1 MALRIFPTI
10 ISGGTGIVRGLARR
24 NDVAQGRANPDGSSM
39 AGRFPLAMAIDVAA
53 FGGGVVLDLMR
64 FTPDI
69 TEPLIYSGAAF
80 LGDRGGNA
88 IGGQIGSPSPM
99 RAAVPYY
106 GGNGGAVAQPYAGP
120 VASPALRE
128 REKRPVVLG

>member
-39 AGRFPLAMAIDVAA
+39 AGRFPLAMLIDVAA
-53 FGGGVVLDLMR
+53 FGGGVALDLMR

-69 TEPLIYSGAAF
+69 TEPLIYTGAAF

-88 IGGQIGSPSPM
+88 IGGQIGMPSPYA
-99 RAAVPYY
+99 AAVPYY
-106 GGNGGAVAQPYAGP
+106 GGGNRGGAAAPAT
-120 VASPALRE
+120 AAPALRE
-128 REKRPVVLG
+128 TEKRPVVLG

>member
-39 AGRFPLAMAIDVAA
+39 AGRFPLAMVIDFAA
-53 FGGGVVLDLMR
+53 FAGGVGLDLMR

-88 IGGQIGSPSPM
+88 IGGQIGSPAM
-99 RAAVPYY
+99 AGAAVPYY
-106 GGNGGAVAQPYAGP
+106 GRGAAAAPAV
-120 VASPALRE
+120 VTASPALRE
-128 REKRPVVLG
+128 VEKRPVVLG

>member
-24 NDVAQGRANPDGSSM
+24 NDVAQGRAMPDGSPM
-39 AGRFPLAMAIDVAA
+39 GGRFPLAMVIDVAA
-53 FGGGVVLDLMR
+53 FGGGIALDLMR

-88 IGGQIGSPSPM
+88 IGGQIGSPAPY
-99 RAAVPYY
+99 AAAIPYY
-106 GGNGGAVAQPYAGP
+106 GGNRGSAAPAAA

-128 REKRPVVLG
+128 TEKRPVVLG